1 MTEGKNN
8 QTSQAQ
14 RQTFSTNTS
23 LWIYIGEK
31 GVPKFQRIHCIL
43 AIFISTVFAIVLCYF
58 QTLDFIHAT
67 IVTSVDSIN
76 VPLTEI
82 YFPSVVLCNNNQI
95 RQSYLDENG
104 LDIDGNTE
112 KLTPWS
118 THQEC
123 KDLHLLSKV
132 RYYTLF

>member
-1 MTEGKNN
+1 MTEGNN
-8 QTSQAQ
+8 TPISQ
-14 RQTFSTNTS
+14 RQTFFTNTR
-23 LWIYIGEK
+23 LRGWIYIGEK
-31 GVPKFQRIHCIL
+31 GTPKFERIYWIL
-43 AIFISTVFAIVLCYF
+43 AIFISTISAIVLCYF

-118 THQEC
+118 THQKC

-132 RYYTLF
+132 RY

>member
-1 MTEGKNN
+1 MTEENHSSNFEKFCQ
-8 QTSQAQ
+8 QTS
-14 RQTFSTNTS
+14 
-23 LWIYIGEK
+23 LHGWIYVGEK
-31 GVPKFQRIHCIL
+31 GAPKFQRFYWIL
-43 AIFISTVFAIVLCYF
+43 AIFISTVSAIVLCYF
-58 QTLDFIHAT
+58 QTIDFIHAT

-112 KLTPWS
+112 KLTLWS